1 MGEKVFINGKS
12 AEIERKWLI
21 KMPDIKTLEK
31 QDNYSASSIEQIYI
45 TEDELSEGSRI
56 RKRDFGSQVKYYWTH
71 KEDINGI
78 SRFEE
83 ERYISKEEYETL
95 SKKISCDTS
104 PIRKKRYS
112 FNYCGF
118 VVEIDIYE
126 FWNDQAIIEI
136 ELESEDQ
143 KVDVPDFIEIIK
155 EVTGDEAYYNHELA
169 CKY

>member
-126 FWNDQAIIEI
+126 FWNDQAIMEI
-136 ELESEDQ
+136 ELES
-143 KVDVPDFIEIIK
+143 
-155 EVTGDEAYYNHELA
+155 
-169 CKY
+169 